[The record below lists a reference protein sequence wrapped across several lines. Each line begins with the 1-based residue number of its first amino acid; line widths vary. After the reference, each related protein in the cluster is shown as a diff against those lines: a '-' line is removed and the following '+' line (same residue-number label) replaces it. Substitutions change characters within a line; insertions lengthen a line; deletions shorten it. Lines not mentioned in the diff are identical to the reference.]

1 MQVEIRDDAGRA
13 VPAGVRGDIW
23 LFGPMLFRGYW
34 NRPDAT
40 ERALRDGWL
49 HTGDIGRLDDEG
61 FLYIEDRATDMIL
74 RAGENVY
81 CAEVESAVYDLP
93 GVREAAVF
101 GVPDERLGED
111 VAVAIVPLQPGAI
124 DAAAVWAGLSG
135 RIAAFKVPTYVA
147 ILDEPLPRNAAG
159 KVVKRALRHQIV
171 SAAVSVTKR
180 S

>member
-1 MQVEIRDDAGRA
+1 
-13 VPAGVRGDIW
+13 
-23 LFGPMLFRGYW
+23 
-34 NRPDAT
+34 
-40 ERALRDGWL
+40 
-49 HTGDIGRLDDEG
+49 
-61 FLYIEDRATDMIL
+61 
-74 RAGENVY
+74 
-81 CAEVESAVYDLP
+81 LP

-159 KVVKRALRHQIV
+159 KVVKRTLRERVI
-171 SAAVSVTKR
+171 SESVRVIKR

>member
-1 MQVEIRDDAGRA
+1 
-13 VPAGVRGDIW
+13 VRGDIW

-40 ERALRDGWL
+40 EQALRDGWL
-49 HTGDIGRLDDEG
+49 RTGDIGRLDDEG

-111 VAVAIVPLQPGAI
+111 VAVAIVPLQSGAI
-124 DAAAVWAGLSG
+124 DAQGVWSGLSG
-135 RIAAFKVPTYVA
+135 RIAAFKIPAYVA

-159 KVVKRALRHQIV
+159 KVMKRALREHFV
-171 SAAVSVTKR
+171 GGGMKVTKR
-180 S
+180 P